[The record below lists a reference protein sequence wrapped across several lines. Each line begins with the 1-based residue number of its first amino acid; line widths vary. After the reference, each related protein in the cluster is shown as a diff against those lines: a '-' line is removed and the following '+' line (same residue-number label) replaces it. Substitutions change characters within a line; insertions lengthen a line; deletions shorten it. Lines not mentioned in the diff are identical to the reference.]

1 MPHLHLM
8 PLLGVPVEILIKIAI
23 FHAAPAFDAPVRGP
37 HRNTDQNSYFS
48 CRTCILAPV
57 RGPHRNTALYG
68 KTRMVWL
75 PNGKKMENV
84 FTRFYYYYYY
94 YYYYYKCHG
103 LQCCHHTVVGALYKI
118 QI

>member
-37 HRNTDQNSYFS
+37 HRNTAIMLCMEKLEWCGY
-48 CRTCILAPV
+48 P
-57 RGPHRNTALYG
+57 
-68 KTRMVWL
+68 MV
-75 PNGKKMENV
+75 KKMENV

-94 YYYYYKCHG
+94 YYYTCFVPYLRGKSGAYKSG
-103 LQCCHHTVVGALYKI
+103 T
-118 QI
+118 